1 MRAVEETRKK
11 IKEAIQSQIDKGE
24 TINIREI
31 SRKVKASKTTAQ
43 RVFTELFKDNP
54 NVILGRNRNATKIK
68 KKIII
73 KINF

>member
-1 MRAVEETRKK
+1 MRTVEETRKK

-43 RVFTELFKDNP
+43 RVFT
-54 NVILGRNRNATKIK
+54 
-68 KKIII
+68 
-73 KINF
+73 